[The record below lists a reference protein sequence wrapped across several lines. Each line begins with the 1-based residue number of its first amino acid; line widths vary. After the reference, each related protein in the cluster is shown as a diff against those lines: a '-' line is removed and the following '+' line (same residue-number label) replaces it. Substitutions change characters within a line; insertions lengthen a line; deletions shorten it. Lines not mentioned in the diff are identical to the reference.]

1 MGMFDFFKKNKNIE
15 LLDLEMG
22 NGRTETY
29 YDNGKGPLMC
39 FHNHKNFVYHGESK
53 YFHRNGKVSQ
63 IQNFEKG
70 GLHGLYQAYSE
81 EGCLIRENFY
91 DNGEKDGKSKWFYKN
106 SEQLRLLEE
115 YKNGKLID
123 IMYWNENGVEMKNQI
138 TKKNDLI
145 DGEVKFWFD
154 NGNIYH
160 EDNYKEGLKCGEHKM
175 YYENGNLH
183 SEGFNTNGK
192 MEWLKTYHK
201 NNQIKSHMYFEDG
214 EKLTVLNW
222 DENGKEIK

>member
-81 EGCLIRENFY
+81 EGCLIRENFMTM
-91 DNGEKDGKSKWFYKN
+91 EKKMVKSKWFYKN

-123 IMYWNENGVEMKNQI
+123 IMYQI
-138 TKKNDLI
+138 
-145 DGEVKFWFD
+145 
-154 NGNIYH
+154 IY
-160 EDNYKEGLKCGEHKM
+160 
-175 YYENGNLH
+175 
-183 SEGFNTNGK
+183 
-192 MEWLKTYHK
+192 
-201 NNQIKSHMYFEDG
+201 
-214 EKLTVLNW
+214 
-222 DENGKEIK
+222 